1 MMVIHLLMVGGTLE
15 INASQNIVNRAR
27 KLLKETLLYWHRPWE
42 LYWSK
47 GALQSCIDCRSD
59 ICIKDRFSFR
69 EKVISSECLQ

>member
-47 GALQSCIDCRSD
+47 GALQGCIDCRSD
-59 ICIKDRFSFR
+59 ICIIDSFSFR
-69 EKVISSECLQ
+69 EKVIK

>member
-42 LYWSK
+42 LY
-47 GALQSCIDCRSD
+47 
-59 ICIKDRFSFR
+59 
-69 EKVISSECLQ
+69 